1 MKNKEEKI
9 TRFLFILL
17 SCFFLVSLSGCDLI
31 GEDDVEMEQNSEP
44 ETKEGFIDSIL
55 KINPNLSEEELNEET
70 KEELES
76 TYQDLKGNKEQREK
90 DLLKEIEQKENPN
103 PNYQEDDPNPP
114 NPPIYEKPEPVPD
127 VPTEDK

>member
-1 MKNKEEKI
+1 
-9 TRFLFILL
+9 
-17 SCFFLVSLSGCDLI
+17 
-31 GEDDVEMEQNSEP
+31 MEQNSEP

-76 TYQDLKGNKEQREK
+76 TYQDLKGNKEQKEK